1 LLELEFVL
9 NCFSNQS
16 LTDIDIER
24 KFIASARDSVAA
36 SVDDD
41 WKPPPLPVAGDKLH
55 RVMACV

>member
-1 LLELEFVL
+1 
-9 NCFSNQS
+9 